1 MSHAHSKNAGNIIF
15 SYLSINSI
23 HKFKNLR
30 ELVTDSV
37 EILYISETKLDLL
50 FPNLQFL
57 IPGFYKPLKM
67 NVSSLR
73 EEL

>member
-1 MSHAHSKNAGNIIF
+1 M
-15 SYLSINSI
+15 
-23 HKFKNLR
+23 FKNLR
-30 ELVTDSV
+30 ELVTDSI
-37 EILYISETKLDLL
+37 EILYIAETKLDLL

-73 EEL
+73 EEF